1 MQAVRLSSRSA
12 ARFKHG
18 VPLTLTRAL
27 STPSSSSEPSL
38 ASFSASQNRQ
48 PWFVDDT
55 EPIYATP
62 RPQSIRNSPAF
73 SPLLPS
79 LPPTIPDEL
88 KELHSALALSPHL
101 EPSALVVRR
110 PLPTP
115 PGPPPLEEQLPKG
128 RRKRGRTYVG
138 EGVRVGN
145 GLLEGGIW
153 SWVVL
158 AQVKEGTENRGA
170 IESVVRIVRKTLL
183 GMNPPLP
190 LPPNSRRKISDG
202 WAMIDA
208 GDFAVHVLSLEARLK
223 FFTDRS
229 QW

>member
-27 STPSSSSEPSL
+27 STPSSSSEPS
-38 ASFSASQNRQ
+38 SAFQHRQ
-48 PWFVDDT
+48 PWFVDDS

-62 RPQSIRNSPAF
+62 RPQSTRNSPAF

-158 AQVKEGTENRGA
+158 AQVRTNDSITSSWLVNKLPVCCIQVKEGTENRGA
-170 IESVVRIVRKTLL
+170 IESVVRIVRKTVS
-183 GMNPPLP
+183 LP
-190 LPPNSRRKISDG
+190 QPV
-202 WAMIDA
+202 A
-208 GDFAVHVLSLEARLK
+208 
-223 FFTDRS
+223 
-229 QW
+229 Q

>member
-12 ARFKHG
+12 ARFKHS
-18 VPLTLTRAL
+18 VPRSLTRAL
-27 STPSSSSEPSL
+27 STPSSSSEPSS

-62 RPQSIRNSPAF
+62 RPHSTRNSPAF

-115 PGPPPLEEQLPKG
+115 PGPPPLEDQLPKG

-158 AQVKEGTENRGA
+158 AQVRANGFVPLSWLVNKFLVCCIQVKEGTENRGA
-170 IESVVRIVRKTLL
+170 IESVVRIVRKTVS
-183 GMNPPLP
+183 
-190 LPPNSRRKISDG
+190 LPPS
-202 WAMIDA
+202 
-208 GDFAVHVLSLEARLK
+208 V
-223 FFTDRS
+223 T
-229 QW
+229 Q